1 MPQVRHGFKARHVFF
16 AQNMDVFNKRREKE
30 GREMVRGLICTVT
43 AFTSFIGCFAAVALS
58 NVKVQ
63 QRYPWNGKVDI
74 SFKFNSTRSN
84 NTVRITAIDRST
96 GERLNVVNLFDENGT
111 QLYAPIKM
119 APGEHRIVWDADKDL
134 EAGFRTESLA
144 VSVSVGKYFEYPT
157 YCAIDISGGTDA
169 EKWPVTYFDEMP
181 AGGWPIEYKTT
192 KLLFKLIQPGTFM
205 MGPRPGTKHTN
216 VIFEN
221 QHKVTITKPYY
232 IGVFEISCFHYK
244 LLQKKYSSGSALR
257 GMWPIEYDDLR
268 GTQKGRNWPSL
279 EVDADSI
286 IGVIRSKT
294 GLTFLDL
301 PSEAQWEYACR
312 AGTTTDYNNGLNVG
326 DGVEGGVNTDV
337 GSLNPNAWG
346 LYDFH
351 SGAAE
356 WSGDYFQQTLS
367 DAIDPMIGVGT
378 WDFHPIRGLGGD
390 WPTGDVGG
398 RNSSYRYFDN
408 QAGGIATYCGAR
420 FVIFL
425 EHNQE

>member
-1 MPQVRHGFKARHVFF
+1 MK
-16 AQNMDVFNKRREKE
+16 KLI
-30 GREMVRGLICTVT
+30 GLICAV
-43 AFTSFIGCFAAVALS
+43 ALSINAFAAVALS
-58 NVKVQ
+58 NVKIQ

-134 EAGFRTESLA
+134 ETGFRTESLA
-144 VSVSVGKYFEYPT
+144 VTVSVGKYFEYPT
-157 YCAIDISGGTDA
+157 YCAIDISGGPDA
-169 EKWPVTYFDEMP
+169 VTWPVTYFDDMP
-181 AGGWPIEYKTT
+181 EGGWPIEYKTT
-192 KLLFKLIQPGTFM
+192 RLLFKLIQPGSFM
-205 MGPRPGTKHTN
+205 MGPRPGAVSN
-216 VIFEN
+216 VIYEN
-221 QHKVTITKPYY
+221 QHFVILTKPFY
-232 IGVFEISCFHYK
+232 INVFELSCSQYK
-244 LLQKKYSSGSALR
+244 LLTKQSSLESTLR
-257 GMWPIEYDDLR
+257 GMWPINYDDLR
-268 GTQKGRNWPSL
+268 GTQKGQNWPSL

-286 IGVIRSKT
+286 IGIIRSKT

-326 DGVEGGVNTDV
+326 DGVLGDTDTDV

-356 WSGDYFQQTLS
+356 WTGDYFQQTLP
-367 DAIDPMIGVGT
+367 DATDPMIGVGA
-378 WDFHPIRGLGGD
+378 WYYHPIRGLGGVA
-390 WPTGDVGG
+390 WGQME
-398 RNSSYRYFDN
+398 RNSNYRHFNRKAED
-408 QAGGIATYCGAR
+408 AATCCGAR

>member
-1 MPQVRHGFKARHVFF
+1 MK
-16 AQNMDVFNKRREKE
+16 KLI
-30 GREMVRGLICTVT
+30 GLICAV
-43 AFTSFIGCFAAVALS
+43 ALSINAFAAVALS
-58 NVKVQ
+58 NVKIQ

-144 VSVSVGKYFEYPT
+144 VTVSVGKYFEYPT

-205 MGPRPGTKHTN
+205 MGPRPGAFSN
-216 VIFEN
+216 SIYEN

-232 IGVFEISCFHYK
+232 IGVFEISCSQYE
-244 LLQKKYSSGSALR
+244 LLTKKYSLGSALR
-257 GMWPIEYDDLR
+257 GMWPINYDDLR
-268 GTQKGRNWPSL
+268 GTQKGQNWPNL

-286 IGVIRSKT
+286 IGIIRSKT

-326 DGVEGGVNTDV
+326 DGVLGGTDTDV

-356 WSGDYFQQTLS
+356 WSGDYFQQTLP
-367 DAIDPMIGVGT
+367 DATDPMIGVGA
-378 WDFHPIRGLGGD
+378 WFYHPIRGLGG
-390 WPTGDVGG
+390 VGWG
-398 RNSSYRYFDN
+398 GMERNSNYRYFDREA
-408 QAGGIATYCGAR
+408 QGVATYCGAR